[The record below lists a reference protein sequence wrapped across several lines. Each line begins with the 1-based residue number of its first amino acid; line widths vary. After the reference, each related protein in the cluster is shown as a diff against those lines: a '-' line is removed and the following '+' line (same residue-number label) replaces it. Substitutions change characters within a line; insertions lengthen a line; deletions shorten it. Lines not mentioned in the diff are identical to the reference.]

1 MGHNVVL
8 MVALPIIQYLWNWVP
23 SKPNN
28 DIIHVKIN
36 VISRRVVNNHFILI
50 VNHKMTTGNEM
61 PHVTFAV
68 KRAILNLTVVHFKL
82 N

>member
-1 MGHNVVL
+1 MGHNAVL
-8 MVALPIIQYLWNWVP
+8 MVDLPTIQYQWIWVP
-23 SKPNN
+23 SKPNH
-28 DIIHVKIN
+28 DKIHVKII

-68 KRAILNLTVVHFKL
+68 KKATLNLTVVHFKL